1 MIQSLLYATKDLLS
15 DIGSSVVVYLESV
28 KYIVTDCFAKEEP
41 FVDEVFTEAPKK
53 KRGKKKKSK

>member
-28 KYIVTDCFAKEEP
+28 KYIVTDSFAKEEP
-41 FVDEVFTEAPKK
+41 FVDEVFTETPKK

>member
-28 KYIVTDCFAKEEP
+28 KYIVTDCFAKEES